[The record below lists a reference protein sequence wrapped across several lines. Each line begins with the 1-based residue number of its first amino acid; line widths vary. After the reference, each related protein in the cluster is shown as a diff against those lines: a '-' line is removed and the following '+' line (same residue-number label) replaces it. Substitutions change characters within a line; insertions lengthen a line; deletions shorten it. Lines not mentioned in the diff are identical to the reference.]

1 MKKTFFNKKQKNKKP
16 PMELEIT
23 SLLDILVILLVFLL
37 KSYNPSDYK
46 LNLKENISLA
56 DSNRRN
62 LGVHALTIQV
72 DQKHQIWFE
81 NENLGTINT
90 SETNH
95 QLLLSKLKEQAEK
108 TEDKEKTLNLIFDKS
123 IDYKNI
129 KHIMH
134 TAALSGHNQFKFIVQ
149 GNFQ

>member
-1 MKKTFFNKKQKNKKP
+1 
-16 PMELEIT
+16 MELEIT

>member
-1 MKKTFFNKKQKNKKP
+1 MKKTFFNKKNKAKKP

-46 LNLKENISLA
+46 LNLKENIALA
-56 DSNRRN
+56 DSNRRS
-62 LGVHALTIQV
+62 LGVSALTIQV
-72 DQKHQIWFE
+72 DKKHHIWLE
-81 NENLGTINT
+81 NENLGEINIKD
-90 SETNH
+90 SSN

-108 TEDKEKTLNLIFDKS
+108 IEEKEKTINLVFDKS
-123 IDYKNI
+123 IDYRNI

-134 TAALSGHNQFKFIVQ
+134 TAALSGHNQFKFIIQ